1 MATTTSAPRT
11 AAPTT
16 TTTTTPDPTTFDLP
30 ASTKSD
36 KLLARFSEARQQAL
50 YWEKELKA
58 AKAEIKVAVG
68 ASNLPDYVPMIVRL
82 RGAIRLKISWG
93 TNRGTDRDLLL
104 QGFPEAFEV
113 TATESPYQIVTP
125 A

>member
-1 MATTTSAPRT
+1 MATITSAPS
-11 AAPTT
+11 AQASTT
-16 TTTTTPDPTTFDLP
+16 VNTNPEPLTFTLP
-30 ASTKSD
+30 ASPKSD
-36 KLLARFSEARQQAL
+36 KLIARFSEARQQAL

-58 AKAEIKVAVG
+58 VKAEVKAAVG
-68 ASNLPDYVPMIVRL
+68 AETLPDYVPLIVKL

-104 QGFPEAFEV
+104 QGFPEAFEA
-113 TATESPYQIVTP
+113 TATESPYQIVSP